1 MIDKRFLTLRDVN
14 FIEVNSSC
22 SPFECLRQISKVA
35 EKKLEEENLIKKTSM
50 AEEANPGP
58 GPGVEEY
65 LKIKIQ
71 TFIAKEDMEAKMK
84 IENFEKTIEKLL
96 KKPVIDEPVDNS
108 PKEERMKREKRLK
121 RPVTEEKPKNKKR
134 YESEES
140 EDQEKPNPIKKK
152 KMSSNTGIDNVSYPP
167 PELPSEFKEKIN
179 NLNGSK
185 LKLLIQKKVTATD
198 VSHTH
203 NRISMP
209 LNGIKVDFLSDEEK
223 KHLDS
228 HTGTNVAEIPA
239 KLIQPGSCKECD
251 VTFKKWDMKK
261 ERGKTSSMYVFS
273 KEWNEIKR
281 RNGIEQGTMVQV
293 WSFRGPGDELCFAL
307 VIVEEGG
314 DGNRRSSASQSGEK
328 NTPSTSQSHHQE
340 D

>member
-1 MIDKRFLTLRDVN
+1 M
-14 FIEVNSSC
+14 
-22 SPFECLRQISKVA
+22 
-35 EKKLEEENLIKKTSM
+35 
-50 AEEANPGP
+50 
-58 GPGVEEY
+58 
-65 LKIKIQ
+65 
-71 TFIAKEDMEAKMK
+71 
-84 IENFEKTIEKLL
+84 
-96 KKPVIDEPVDNS
+96 
-108 PKEERMKREKRLK
+108 
-121 RPVTEEKPKNKKR
+121 NKKR

-152 KMSSNTGIDNVSYPP
+152 KKMSSNKGIDNVSYPP

-185 LKLLIQKKVTATD
+185 LKLLIQKRVTTTN

-203 NRISMP
+203 NRILMP

-228 HTGTNVAEIPA
+228 HTGTNVAEILA
-239 KLIQPGSCKECD
+239 KLIKPDSCKECD
-251 VTFKKWDMKK
+251 ITFKKWDMKK

-281 RNGIEQGTMVQV
+281 RNKIEQGMIVLV
-293 WSFRGPGDELCFAL
+293 GSFRGPGDELCFAL

-314 DGNRRSSASQSGEK
+314 NGNRSSASQSGEK
-328 NTPSTSQSHHQE
+328 KYTKHFPVSPSRRLVFLKFFNF
-340 D
+340 